1 MQQLP
6 FRYRIAVMCLLISI
20 KKSFSTEEIHRQL
33 GYKRYQ
39 PGWKMACMIRDVVG
53 KCDAQYTWT
62 DRLSLMMT
70 SLPRNVLI
78 SIRLHLW
85 KGDVAVRRSLK
96 WWSWWIP
103 TQGHSWKGKPYKNDR
118 TSEDAGYSRPEEPT
132 VTDVAKKHFELS
144 VELTTDDSISYYKF
158 GV

>member
-1 MQQLP
+1 MNLLNFMSNFADEESCLVYLKEQHERCGIVCRHCGCTEHRWDVHKYCFECRNCHSRQFLRLGIRYAVQQLP

-39 PGWKMACMIRDVVG
+39 PGWKMACKIRDVVG

-78 SIRLHLW
+78 SIRLHL
-85 KGDVAVRRSLK
+85 
-96 WWSWWIP
+96 
-103 TQGHSWKGKPYKNDR
+103 
-118 TSEDAGYSRPEEPT
+118 
-132 VTDVAKKHFELS
+132 
-144 VELTTDDSISYYKF
+144 
-158 GV
+158 